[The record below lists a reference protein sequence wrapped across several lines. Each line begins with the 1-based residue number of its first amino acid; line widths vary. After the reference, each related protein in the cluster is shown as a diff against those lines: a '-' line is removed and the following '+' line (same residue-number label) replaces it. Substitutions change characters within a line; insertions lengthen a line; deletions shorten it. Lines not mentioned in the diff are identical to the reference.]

1 MAKVDTEDRSLK
13 LDLGTLP
20 TKYIALCEFT
30 AQMMGNTAKD
40 IDEQVE
46 LFLRLTQF
54 EVTETPPEDE
64 EEVHLNG

>member
-1 MAKVDTEDRSLK
+1 MLDTDAM
-13 LDLGTLP
+13 LP

-30 AQMMGNTAKD
+30 AQLMNNTAKD

-46 LFLRLTQF
+46 LFIRLTQF
-54 EVTETPPEDE
+54 EATETEPPE

>member
-1 MAKVDTEDRSLK
+1 MVEDKHLK
-13 LDLGTLP
+13 LNLATLP

-30 AQMMGNTAKD
+30 GQMMNKSAKE

-46 LFLRLTQF
+46 LFIVLTSF
-54 EVTETPPEDE
+54 EATETDLPE

>member
-1 MAKVDTEDRSLK
+1 MIEDRQLK
-13 LDLGTLP
+13 LDLATLP

-30 AQMMGNTAKD
+30 AQLMNNTAKE

-46 LFLRLTQF
+46 LFIRLTQF
-54 EVTETPPEDE
+54 EATETEPPE

>member
-1 MAKVDTEDRSLK
+1 MAEDKSLQ
-13 LDLGTLP
+13 LDLSTLP

-30 AQMMGNTAKD
+30 ARLMNNTAKE

-46 LFLRLTQF
+46 LFIVFTNF
-54 EVTETPPEDE
+54 EATETEPPE

>member
-1 MAKVDTEDRSLK
+1 MAEDRQLK
-13 LDLGTLP
+13 LDLGLLP

-30 AQMMGNTAKD
+30 AQLMNNTAKD

-46 LFLRLTQF
+46 LFIRLTQF
-54 EVTETPPEDE
+54 EATETEPPE

>member
-1 MAKVDTEDRSLK
+1 MAEDRELK
-13 LDLGTLP
+13 LDLATLP

-30 AQMMGNTAKD
+30 AQLMNNTAKD

-46 LFLRLTQF
+46 LFIRLTQF
-54 EVTETPPEDE
+54 EATETEPPE